1 MREPLSYAQKEE
13 QRRKLI
19 SVAVTAGLY
28 TLILAVGII
37 LGILNPSEQAF
48 SNTTVVLNLS
58 GPVTPDL
65 GLGSVTPSEKGE
77 EKPEPE
83 APAPVKTAST
93 DTAKIES
100 PKVKSPD
107 KPVEKSSPE
116 PKVAAV
122 APQPQTSESIPMP
135 TAPQDPGAPSSAP
148 APEPIPVE
156 PWVPGER
163 GPGSRTTGT
172 NSSVLVPGKG
182 EIPLTQGA
190 SVTIR
195 KAEKGNSIETTLGG
209 VKESVGQNLYVPIYY
224 YLPLPKT
231 VPASV
236 YESIPDQIGKLST
249 VGNSSLLRKKAF
261 LDFYENVDGLY
272 RMKKDIQLD
281 QRPPFWQILEDAG
294 YDVADANYKLGLTLK
309 PVIIGF
315 IVTKENKP
323 KGVEVLQSSGDPEVD
338 RSVMYGFSQ
347 AAFWTKASE
356 TVAGRMVYK
365 IGSDTMRR

>member
-65 GLGSVTPSEKGE
+65 GLGSVAPSEKGE

-116 PKVAAV
+116 PKVATV

-195 KAEKGNSIETTLGG
+195 KAEKGNSVETTLGG
-209 VKESVGQNLYVPIYY
+209 AQGTVGHNLYAPVYY
-224 YLPLPKT
+224 SLPLPKT

-236 YESIPDQIGKLST
+236 YESIPDMVIPPNT
-249 VGNSSLLRKKAF
+249 VIYTSVARKKAF
-261 LDFYENVDGLY
+261 SAFYEYVDGLY
-272 RMKKDIQLD
+272 RMKNDIPLD
-281 QRPPFWQILEDAG
+281 QREPLWQILEDAG
-294 YDVADANYKLGLTLK
+294 YEAANADYKQGRTLM

-315 IVTKENKP
+315 IVTKDNQL

-338 RSVMYGFSQ
+338 RSVMYGFKR
-347 AAFWTKASE
+347 AAFWNKTGE
-356 TVAGRMVYK
+356 TVPGRFTY
-365 IGSDTMRR
+365 RF